1 MINRDKDRFDKIHIT
16 KEYDIFE
23 RFIGNRYVSS
33 PKGERRVKKIMES
46 FKVKLIPIPIV
57 ISKVGKIIDGHNRL
71 EALKRLKLPVRYI
84 ISKVEADAQ
93 DIQRINNV
101 SYKWDT
107 EDYLY
112 SNLDIEKDS
121 FPDSFHTKPYHM
133 FLFFKTKY
141 RFSHR
146 NNLMFLLGLNYSNKE
161 VEESFKHG
169 FFRIKS
175 WEKAVSSAEYI
186 TNFRHLIPH
195 INYKERAF
203 VTAFL
208 QVMSHSKFRKKRW
221 MEKLSQNSRRLVSCQ
236 RTSEY
241 KEVILEIYNYKCQ
254 IDSRIEIRDAA

>member
-1 MINRDKDRFDKIHIT
+1 MINTDKDRFDKIHDT

-23 RFIGNRYVSS
+23 RFVGNRWVAS
-33 PKGERRVKKIMES
+33 PKGERRVKHIMES
-46 FKVKLIPIPIV
+46 IKVKWIPIPII
-57 ISKVGKIIDGHNRL
+57 ISKGGKIIDGHNRL
-71 EALKRLKLPVRYI
+71 EAFKRLKMPVRYI

-101 SYKWDT
+101 SYKWDA

-121 FPDSFHTKPYHM
+121 FPNSYHTKPYHM

-141 RFSHR
+141 RFAHR

-169 FFRIKS
+169 FFKIKS
-175 WEKAVSSAEYI
+175 WERAVSSAEYI
-186 TNFRHLIPH
+186 TNFRQR
-195 INYKERAF
+195 NF

-208 QVMSHSKFRKKRW
+208 QVMGHSKFRKKRW
-221 MEKLSQNSRRLVSCQ
+221 IEKLSQNSRRLVSCQ